1 MNFNVLSCRKKI
13 PPQKSGA
20 VFLLGKEGLDW
31 IFLKS
36 NGDEFFT
43 ELFSVLNQAS
53 DFLTSR
59 KLNCRENKIC

>member
-20 VFLLGKEGLDW
+20 VFLLGTEG
-31 IFLKS
+31 S